1 MLTIVSRGARHGGAS
16 GAGRLS
22 EGDRLMGQL
31 ELRTLLVSVRSIAE
45 SLPLYEQALGLP
57 LKFQDGDHYA
67 ALDGGAITVALATDA
82 DHPAP
87 GSVGLTFTNPT
98 ESRPTVISW
107 KPACARWIAVTAGR
121 IGIDRHSKTDDVA
134 SAVDALVASGARV
147 EMPATD
153 GGHEVRALLRD
164 AAGTAIVVY
173 GPKVE

>member
-1 MLTIVSRGARHGGAS
+1 
-16 GAGRLS
+16 
-22 EGDRLMGQL
+22 MGQL

-67 ALDGGAITVALATDA
+67 ALDGGAITVGLATDA

-87 GSVGLTFTNPT
+87 GSVAL
-98 ESRPTVISW
+98 S
-107 KPACARWIAVTAGR
+107 
-121 IGIDRHSKTDDVA
+121 SKTDDVA